1 MILYTHPAIPVHLDN
16 QHPFKISGIT
26 FQVATN
32 SFFSSEAPWSESQD
46 LNVST
51 GSSCFPILELLKQNS
66 EVTVS
71 AIIILKRDIDVSFGF
86 SK

>member
-1 MILYTHPAIPVHLDN
+1 MILYTRTAIPVHLDN

-32 SFFSSEAPWSESQD
+32 SFFSSEAPRSESQH
-46 LNVST
+46 LNVSK
-51 GSSCFPILELLKQNS
+51 GSSCFPILRLLIQNS
-66 EVTVS
+66 DVTVS